1 MDSLGIAFSEGFRMR
16 TLVAAAFILV
26 PMLGYGA
33 PLPPS
38 LLSADDPLPD
48 PLVMKDGSR
57 VSSPDQWAAR
67 RAEMLED
74 ILAIQYGRMPS
85 EIPEVRVVQVRDRLK
100 TTDHSTF
107 RRAVIT
113 TGPNQE
119 IRIQVQ
125 LRIPTS
131 GSGPYPV
138 IVKIGNGHPDEENVC
153 RRGYAIATFN
163 TAELDP
169 GDEGQDEIGPAQRAY
184 PELDWGSL
192 STWAWGAMR
201 VLDFLETQED
211 IDAERVI
218 VTGHS
223 RTGKAALLAGAVDER
238 FDIVVPNGSGCG
250 GAATYR
256 NYHAGAE
263 TLELLTRPER
273 WLFWMHADIR
283 DYVGREQEL
292 PFDQHFMRALV
303 APRVVL
309 SNDGYDDT
317 WANNFGTQVCYQGA
331 QSVFDLLGVPKHNLA
346 KFREGGHTFNAED
359 ARVMLDVADWHF
371 FGKPFPEEM
380 NNVPEPGYELKMF
393 SYVDESG
400 TRP

>member
-1 MDSLGIAFSEGFRMR
+1 MRIAIISCILLFAAVSLA
-16 TLVAAAFILV
+16 
-26 PMLGYGA
+26 A

-48 PLVMKDGSR
+48 PLVMKDGTP
-57 VSSPDQWAAR
+57 VTTADQWEAR

-74 ILAIQYGRMPS
+74 ILAIEYGHMPEETS
-85 EIPEVRVVQVRDRLK
+85 DVNVIKVWDRRLRK
-100 TTDHSTF
+100 SKYGKE
-107 RRAVIT
+107 RRARIT

-119 IRIQVQ
+119 IRINV
-125 LRIPTS
+125 LMRIPTA
-131 GSGPYPV
+131 GKGPFPV
-138 IVKIGNGHPDEENVC
+138 IVKIGNGHPDEEGVNK
-153 RRGYAIATFN
+153 RGYAIASFN

-169 GDEGQDEIGPAQRAY
+169 GDEGNDVVGPAQEAY

-192 STWAWGAMR
+192 ATWAWGASR

-211 IDAERVI
+211 IDTLRTI

-223 RTGKAALLAGAVDER
+223 RTGKAALLAGVTDKR
-238 FDIVVPNGSGCG
+238 FKLVVPNGSGCG

-256 NYHAGAE
+256 NYRAGAE
-263 TLELLTRPER
+263 TLELLTREER
-273 WLFWMHADIR
+273 WLFWMQKDIR
-283 DYVGREQEL
+283 RFVGQEKDL

-331 QSVFDLLGVPKHNLA
+331 QPVFDLLGVPQNNLA
-346 KFREGGHTFNAED
+346 KFREGGHTFNEED
-359 ARVMLDVADWHF
+359 AKVMLDVADWYF
-371 FGKPFPEEM
+371 NGADFPDNM
-380 NNVPEPGYELKMF
+380 NNLPEPDYELRMF
-393 SYVDESG
+393 PFVEKDK
-400 TRP
+400 

>member
-1 MDSLGIAFSEGFRMR
+1 MRSLPF
-16 TLVAAAFILV
+16 LFILLV
-26 PMLGYGA
+26 PAVAFAA

-38 LLSADDPLPD
+38 LLEADDPLPD

-57 VSSPDQWAAR
+57 VESVAQWPAR
-67 RAEMLED
+67 RAEMLAD
-74 ILAIQYGRMPS
+74 ILAIQYGHMPA
-85 EIPEVRVVQVRDRLK
+85 EIPDVKILRVRDRLK
-100 TTDHSTF
+100 STETTLYRS
-107 RRAVIT
+107 AMIA

-125 LRIPTS
+125 LSIPRQ
-131 GSGPYPV
+131 GEGPYPV
-138 IVKIGNGHPDEENVC
+138 IVKIGNGHPDVSGVNA
-153 RRGYAIATFN
+153 RGYAIATFN

-169 GDEGQDEIGPAQRAY
+169 GGEGQDEIGPAQQAY

-201 VLDFLETQED
+201 VLDFLETQPE
-211 IDAERVI
+211 IDAGRVI

-238 FDIVVPNGSGCG
+238 FSIVVPNGSGCG

-256 NYHAGAE
+256 NYPKGAE

-273 WLFWMHADIR
+273 WLFWMHEDIR
-283 DYVGREQEL
+283 DYVGREDEL
-292 PFDQHFMRALV
+292 PFDQHYMRALV

-317 WANNFGTQVCYQGA
+317 WANNFGTQVCYMGA
-331 QSVFDLLGVPKHNLA
+331 KSVFDLLGVPQHNLA

-371 FGKPFPEEM
+371 FGEPFPANM
-380 NNVPEPGYELKMF
+380 NNVPDPDYELKLF
-393 SYVDESG
+393 EYVESG
-400 TRP
+400 ESR